1 MIRESH
7 PVAPT
12 RYASRMRLAS
22 HLTGIGLAALAAAT
36 AGLAACSSSAPYTLG
51 AAAVNTSLAL
61 GVAAG
66 QRASGG
72 CYATCTGGTV
82 CNPVNGM
89 CEAAAAEQ
97 VCQEAPGGGMR
108 CVPVS
113 VRGLTREKEGGQVPP
128 PVRAGVSPATGTVAP
143 PPNEASP
150 RTAP

>member
-1 MIRESH
+1 MLL
-7 PVAPT
+7 
-12 RYASRMRLAS
+12 ASRPA
-22 HLTGIGLAALAAAT
+22 IGLVVLLSAA

-113 VRGLTREKEGGQVPP
+113 VRGMTREKDGSGQVP